1 MVTDSGAFA
10 LKVNQILGWGIETIV
25 PCHGDVV
32 RDGATEKLR
41 ETLLGKGVTI

>member
-10 LKVNQILGWGIETIV
+10 LKVGQILEWGIETIV

-32 RDGATEKLR
+32 RHGATETLR
-41 ETLLGKGVTI
+41 ETLLGKGIRE